1 MRQNIWQNILTFL
14 AFNVTINV
22 PRIAIYATHPALLY
36 KERIYIMALKIT
48 KDNYDSVIATDKPV
62 LIDFFAQWCGPCK
75 MMSPIIEKIADE
87 HPEYVVGKVDV
98 DDDPELAQAF
108 GVMSIP
114 TLVVMKNGQLANQN
128 IGAIPEDQVIALI
141 ENA

>member
-1 MRQNIWQNILTFL
+1 
-14 AFNVTINV
+14 
-22 PRIAIYATHPALLY
+22 
-36 KERIYIMALKIT
+36 MALKIT

-75 MMSPIIEKIADE
+75 MMSPIIEKIANE

-98 DDDPELAQAF
+98 DNDPELAQAF

-114 TLVVMKNGQLANQN
+114 TLVVMKNGQLAKQN

>member
-1 MRQNIWQNILTFL
+1 
-14 AFNVTINV
+14 
-22 PRIAIYATHPALLY
+22 
-36 KERIYIMALKIT
+36 MALKIT

-114 TLVVMKNGQLANQN
+114 TLVVMKNGQLAKQN

>member
-1 MRQNIWQNILTFL
+1 
-14 AFNVTINV
+14 
-22 PRIAIYATHPALLY
+22 
-36 KERIYIMALKIT
+36 MALKIT
-48 KDNYDSVIATDKPV
+48 KENYDSVIATDKPV

-98 DDDPELAQAF
+98 DEDPELAQAF

-114 TLVVMKNGQLANQN
+114 TLVVMKNGELAKQN
-128 IGAIPEDQVIALI
+128 VGAIPEDQVIALI

>member
-1 MRQNIWQNILTFL
+1 MTFFRLNGTIIEQEDAHKAFLCKL
-14 AFNVTINV
+14 AFT
-22 PRIAIYATHPALLY
+22 
-36 KERIYIMALKIT
+36 ERIYIMALKIT

-114 TLVVMKNGQLANQN
+114 TLVVMKNGQLAKQN

>member
-1 MRQNIWQNILTFL
+1 
-14 AFNVTINV
+14 
-22 PRIAIYATHPALLY
+22 
-36 KERIYIMALKIT
+36 MALKIT

-87 HPEYVVGKVDV
+87 HPEYVIGKVDV

-114 TLVVMKNGQLANQN
+114 TLVVMKNGQIAKQN

>member
-1 MRQNIWQNILTFL
+1 
-14 AFNVTINV
+14 
-22 PRIAIYATHPALLY
+22 
-36 KERIYIMALKIT
+36 MALKIT
-48 KDNYDSVIATDKPV
+48 KENYDSVIDTDKVV

-114 TLVVMKNGQLANQN
+114 TLVVMKNGQLAKQN

>member
-1 MRQNIWQNILTFL
+1 
-14 AFNVTINV
+14 
-22 PRIAIYATHPALLY
+22 
-36 KERIYIMALKIT
+36 MALIIT

-75 MMSPIIEKIADE
+75 MMSPIIEKIANE

-98 DDDPELAQAF
+98 DNDPELAQAF

-114 TLVVMKNGQLANQN
+114 TLVVMKNGQLAKQN